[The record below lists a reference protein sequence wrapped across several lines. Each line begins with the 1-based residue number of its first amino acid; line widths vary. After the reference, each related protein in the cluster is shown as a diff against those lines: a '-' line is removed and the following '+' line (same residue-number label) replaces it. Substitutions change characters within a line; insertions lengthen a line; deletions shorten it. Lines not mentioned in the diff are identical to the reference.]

1 MACVYSKELNWYIVP
16 EVLFAPPSFLV
27 TEILAKRAGDPEMKK
42 AAKRFFSLNPVSL
55 TFLVTV
61 LVLALFVVQVDLFE
75 IVELKTYDFRF
86 LSRGTKSPQPDVVMA
101 VLDEKSL
108 KSEGRWPWP
117 RSKMA
122 KLIDGLSQDGAKVI
136 SFDIIFAEP
145 DENSS
150 IRLIRQLQEKMKDSH
165 VENEGLQAF
174 IEESKANADN
184 DAALAQAIKRSK
196 AKVVLGYFFHMSQ
209 EDLAYQL
216 EDKDKED
223 QLQRIAGSRY
233 PIVLVARQDR
243 TADSFVRAYAPQAN
257 LPLLAGT
264 TDAAGYFN
272 MIPDKDG
279 VVRSMPLAIRCG
291 KDIYSPLSIQS
302 VWNYLDRPPLMLQ
315 AASYGI
321 EGIRMGNL
329 FIPTDENGHMLI
341 NYLGPDKTF
350 REYSITDILQGKIPK
365 GTFKNQIV
373 LVGATA
379 IGLYDMRNTPFAAVF
394 PGLEIH
400 ATVIDNILEQAFIH
414 KPKWARIFD
423 AMAIVLFALILGILI
438 PRLSAIKGVVLTSG
452 LFVLYIFLTQW
463 LFTHAL
469 LWVNMVYP
477 LLGLV
482 LTYTSLTL
490 YRYLTEERERKKIRG
505 AFSHYVSSSVV
516 NEVLKNPEK
525 LKLGGDM
532 KELTVLFSD
541 IRGFTTISEGLSP
554 EQVHLL
560 INEYLTAMTDIVFK
574 HGGTLDKYMG
584 DAIMAI
590 YGAPVDQPDHAQKA
604 CDTALEMMQAL
615 KELNAGW
622 AGEGKPVLD
631 IGIGI
636 NTGMMMVGNMGSEQR
651 FEYTV
656 LGDAVNLGS
665 RLEGANK
672 NYLTHILIS
681 EFTYEKVKEQFLCME
696 MDSVRVKGKTKPVRI
711 YQLMG
716 RKDASA
722 SQAETVRYFHQGLG
736 FYKEQKWDKALE
748 AFKTASAM
756 DRGLHAAQLYMERIA
771 ALKSSPPPPNWDGV
785 FTMKEK

>member
-1 MACVYSKELNWYIVP
+1 
-16 EVLFAPPSFLV
+16 
-27 TEILAKRAGDPEMKK
+27 MKK
-42 AAKRFFSLNPVSL
+42 ALKRFLSLNPLSL
-55 TFLVTV
+55 TFLLTLLV
-61 LVLALFVVQVDLFE
+61 LVLFVVQVDLFE
-75 IVELKTYDFRF
+75 LVELKTYDFRF
-86 LSRGTKSPQPDVVMA
+86 LSRGAKSPRPDVVMA

-108 KSEGRWPWP
+108 KAEGRWPWP

-122 KLIDGLSQDGAKVI
+122 KLIEALSLDGAKVI
-136 SFDIIFAEP
+136 GFDIIFAEP

-150 IRLIRQLQEKMKDSH
+150 IHFIRQIEEKMKRYH
-165 VENEGLQAF
+165 VESDGMKAF
-174 IEESKANADN
+174 IEESKAGADN
-184 DAALAQAIKRSK
+184 DLALAEAIRASK

-209 EDLAYQL
+209 QELDFVLD
-216 EDKDKED
+216 DKDKAD
-223 QLQRIAGSRY
+223 QMSRISGSRY
-233 PIVLVARQDR
+233 PVVRLARQEL
-243 TADSFVRAYAPQAN
+243 ADESFVRAYAPQAN
-257 LPLLAGT
+257 LALLAGA

-279 VVRSMPLAIRCG
+279 VVRSMPLAIQCG
-291 KDIYSPLSIQS
+291 KEIYSPLSIQS
-302 VWNYLDRPPLMLQ
+302 IWNYLGRPPLVVQ
-315 AASYGI
+315 VAGYGI

-329 FIPTDENGHMLI
+329 VIPTDENGHMLI

-350 REYSITDILQGKIPK
+350 PDYSITDILRGNVSK
-365 GTFKNQIV
+365 GTFKDKIV

-379 IGLYDMRNTPFAAVF
+379 IGLYDMRNTPFAAVY

-414 KPKWARIFD
+414 KPKWTRIFD

-452 LFVLYIFLTQW
+452 LFVLYIFVTQW
-463 LFTHAL
+463 LFSHKL

-482 LTYTSLTL
+482 LVYTSLTI

-505 AFSHYVSSSVV
+505 AFSHYVSSAVV
-516 NEVLKNPEK
+516 NEVLKNPDK

-532 KELTVLFSD
+532 KEMTVLFSD
-541 IRGFTTISEGLSP
+541 IRGFTTISEGMIP

-560 INEYLTAMTDIVFK
+560 INAYLTAMTNIVFK

-604 CDTALEMMQAL
+604 CDTALEMMQVL

-622 AGEGKPVLD
+622 VREGKPALD

-672 NYLTHILIS
+672 TYLTHILIS
-681 EFTYEKVKEQFLCME
+681 EFTYEKVKDQFLCME
-696 MDSVRVKGKTKPVRI
+696 MDSVRVKGKTRPVSI

-716 RKDASA
+716 RKEASA
-722 SQAETVRYFHQGLG
+722 SHAETIRYFHQGLH
-736 FYKEQKWDKALE
+736 FYKEQKWDKAME
-748 AFKTASAM
+748 AFKTVSAM
-756 DRGLHAAQLYMERIA
+756 DRGLYAAQLYMERIA
-771 ALKSSPPPPNWDGV
+771 GLKSNPPPPDWDGV
-785 FTMKEK
+785 CTMKEK

>member
-1 MACVYSKELNWYIVP
+1 
-16 EVLFAPPSFLV
+16 
-27 TEILAKRAGDPEMKK
+27 MKK
-42 AAKRFFSLNPVSL
+42 ALKRLFSLNPVSL
-55 TFLVTV
+55 TTLLTLLV
-61 LVLALFVVQVDLFE
+61 LVLFVVQVDLFE

-86 LSRGTKSPQPDVVMA
+86 LSRGAKSPRPDVVMA

-122 KLIDGLSQDGAKVI
+122 KLIEALSRDGAEVI
-136 SFDIIFAEP
+136 GFDIIFAEP

-150 IRLIRQLQEKMKDSH
+150 IQFIRRIEQKMKH
-165 VENEGLQAF
+165 YGVENEGVKAF
-174 IEESKANADN
+174 IEESKTGADN
-184 DAALAQAIKRSK
+184 DLALAEAIKASK
-196 AKVVLGYFFHMSQ
+196 SKVVLGYFFHMSQ
-209 EDLAYQL
+209 GELDFELD
-216 EDKDKED
+216 DKDKED
-223 QLQRIAGSRY
+223 QVHRITGSRY
-233 PIVLVARQDR
+233 PIVFLARQDR
-243 TADSFVRAYAPQAN
+243 AADSLVRAYAPQAN
-257 LPLLAGT
+257 LALFAGA

-279 VVRSMPLAIRCG
+279 VVRSMPLAIQCG
-291 KDIYSPLSIQS
+291 KDIYSPLSIQTI
-302 VWNYLDRPPLMLQ
+302 WNYFDRPPLKVQ
-315 AASYGI
+315 VASYGV

-329 FIPTDENGHMLI
+329 VIPTDENGHMLI
-341 NYLGPDKTF
+341 NYLGPEKTF
-350 REYSITDILQGKIPK
+350 PDYPITDILQGKVPK
-365 GTFKNQIV
+365 GTFKGKIV

-379 IGLYDMRNTPFAAVF
+379 IGLYDMRNTPFAAVY

-438 PRLSAIKGVVLTSG
+438 PRLSAIKGITLAAG
-452 LFVLYIFLTQW
+452 LFVLYIFVTQW
-463 LFTHAL
+463 LFTHKL

-482 LTYTSLTL
+482 LVYTSLTI

-505 AFSHYVSSSVV
+505 AFSHYVSSTVV
-516 NEVLKNPEK
+516 NEVLKNPDK

-541 IRGFTTISEGLSP
+541 IRGFTTISESMNP
-554 EQVHLL
+554 EQVHRL
-560 INEYLTAMTDIVFK
+560 INEYLTAMTNIVFK

-590 YGAPVDQPDHAQKA
+590 YGAPVDQPDHAQMA
-604 CDTALEMMQAL
+604 CRTALDMLEIL
-615 KELNAGW
+615 KELNANW
-622 AGEGKPVLD
+622 AREGKPVLD

-681 EFTYEKVKEQFLCME
+681 EFTHEKVQDEFLCME
-696 MDSVRVKGKTKPVRI
+696 MDSVRVKGKTRPVRI
-711 YQLMG
+711 YQLVG
-716 RKDASA
+716 HKEASA
-722 SQAETVRYFHQGLG
+722 SHAEAIRYFHQGLQA
-736 FYKEQKWDKALE
+736 YKDQKWDKALE
-748 AFKTASAM
+748 AFKTVSAI
-756 DRGLHAAQLYMERIA
+756 DRGVYAARLYMERIA
-771 ALKSSPPPPNWDGV
+771 SLKSNPPPPDWDGT

>member
-1 MACVYSKELNWYIVP
+1 
-16 EVLFAPPSFLV
+16 
-27 TEILAKRAGDPEMKK
+27 MKK
-42 AAKRFFSLNPVSL
+42 ALKRFFSLNPVSL
-55 TFLVTV
+55 TILVTLLV
-61 LVLALFVVQVDLFE
+61 LVLFVVQVDLFE

-86 LSRGTKSPQPDVVMA
+86 LSRGAKSPRPDVVMA

-122 KLIDGLSQDGAKVI
+122 KLIEVLSRDGAKVI
-136 SFDIIFAEP
+136 GFDIIFAEP

-150 IRLIRQLQEKMKDSH
+150 IQFIRQIEQKMKH
-165 VENEGLQAF
+165 YRVENEGVKAF
-174 IEESKANADN
+174 IEESKVGADN
-184 DAALAQAIKRSK
+184 DLALSEAIKASK

-209 EDLAYQL
+209 GELDFELD
-216 EDKDKED
+216 DKDKED
-223 QLQRIAGSRY
+223 QMRRITGSRY
-233 PIVLVARQDR
+233 PIVFLARQDR
-243 TADSFVRAYAPQAN
+243 AADSFVQAYAPQAN
-257 LPLLAGT
+257 LPLLAGA

-279 VVRSMPLAIRCG
+279 VVRSMPLAIQCG
-291 KDIYSPLSIQS
+291 KDIYSPLSIQCI
-302 VWNYLDRPPLMLQ
+302 WNYLGRPPLVVQ
-315 AASYGI
+315 VASYGV

-329 FIPTDENGHMLI
+329 VIPTDENGHMLI
-341 NYLGPDKTF
+341 NYLGPEKMFPD
-350 REYSITDILQGKIPK
+350 YSITDILQGKVPK
-365 GTFKNQIV
+365 GAFKDKIV

-379 IGLYDMRNTPFAAVF
+379 IGLYDMRNTPFAAVY

-400 ATVIDNILEQAFIH
+400 ATVIDNILEKAFIH
-414 KPKWARIFD
+414 KPKWTRIFD
-423 AMAIVLFALILGILI
+423 AMAIVLFALILGLLI
-438 PRLSAIKGVVLTSG
+438 PRLSAIKGVVLTTG
-452 LFVLYIFLTQW
+452 VFVLYIFVTQW
-463 LFTHAL
+463 LFSHAL

-482 LTYTSLTL
+482 LIYTSLTI

-505 AFSHYVSSSVV
+505 AFSHYVSSAVV

-541 IRGFTTISEGLSP
+541 IRGFTTISEGLGP
-554 EQVHLL
+554 EQVHHL
-560 INEYLTAMTDIVFK
+560 INDYLTAMTDIVFK

-584 DAIMAI
+584 DAVMAI
-590 YGAPVDQPDHAQKA
+590 YGAPVDLPDHAQKA
-604 CDTALEMMQAL
+604 CDTALEMMQVL
-615 KELNAGW
+615 NELNAGW
-622 AGEGKPVLD
+622 AREGKPVLD

-672 NYLTHILIS
+672 SYLTHILVS
-681 EFTYEKVKEQFLCME
+681 EFTYDRVKGEFLCME
-696 MDSVRVKGKTKPVRI
+696 IDSVRVKGKTRPVRI

-716 RKDASA
+716 RKDASL
-722 SQAETVRYFHQGLG
+722 SQAETIRFFHQGLQ

-748 AFKTASAM
+748 AFKTVSAM
-756 DRGLHAAQLYMERIA
+756 DKGVYAAQIYMERIA
-771 ALKSSPPPPNWDGV
+771 GLKSSPPPPDWDGV
-785 FTMKEK
+785 CIMKEK

>member
-1 MACVYSKELNWYIVP
+1 
-16 EVLFAPPSFLV
+16 
-27 TEILAKRAGDPEMKK
+27 MKK
-42 AAKRFFSLNPVSL
+42 AFKSFFSLNPAPL
-55 TFLVTV
+55 TILLTL
-61 LVLALFVVQVDLFE
+61 LVLALFVVEVDLFE

-86 LSRGTKSPQPDVVMA
+86 LSRGTKAPRPDVVMA

-122 KLIDGLSQDGAKVI
+122 KLIEALSRDGAKVI
-136 SFDIIFAEP
+136 GFDIIFAEP

-150 IRLIRQLQEKMKDSH
+150 IQFIRRIEQKMKH
-165 VENEGLQAF
+165 YRVENEGVKAF

-184 DAALAQAIKRSK
+184 DLTLAEAIKQST

-209 EDLAYQL
+209 GELDYELD
-216 EDKDKED
+216 DKDRD
-223 QLQRIAGSRY
+223 DHLRRISGSRY
-233 PIVLVARQDR
+233 PIVFLARQDV
-243 TADSFVRAYAPQAN
+243 AIDSFIQAYAPQAN
-257 LPLLAGT
+257 LSMLAGA
-264 TDAAGYFN
+264 TDASGYFN

-279 VVRSMPLAIRCG
+279 VIRSMPLAIQCG

-302 VWNYLDRPPLMLQ
+302 VWNYLGKPPLVVQ
-315 AASYGI
+315 VASYGI

-329 FIPTDENGHMLI
+329 VIPTDEKGHMLI
-341 NYLGPDKTF
+341 NYLGPEKTF
-350 REYSITDILQGKIPK
+350 PEYSMTDILQGKVPK
-365 GTFKNQIV
+365 GTFRDKIV

-379 IGLYDMRNTPFAAVF
+379 VGLYDMRNTPFAAVY
-394 PGLEIH
+394 PGLEVH
-400 ATVIDNILEQAFIH
+400 ATVIDNILEKAFIH
-414 KPKWARIFD
+414 KPKWTRIFD
-423 AMAIVLFALILGILI
+423 ALAIVLFALIMGILI
-438 PRLSAIKGVVLTSG
+438 PRLSAIKGVVLMSG
-452 LFVLYIFLTQW
+452 LFVLYIFVTQW

-482 LTYTSLTL
+482 LLYTSLTI

-516 NEVLKNPEK
+516 NEVLKNPDK

-554 EQVHLL
+554 EEVHRL
-560 INEYLTAMTDIVFK
+560 INEYLTAMTNIVFK
-574 HGGTLDKYMG
+574 NVGTLDKYMG
-584 DAIMAI
+584 DAVMAI

-604 CDTALEMMQAL
+604 CDTALEMMQEL
-615 KELNAGW
+615 KVLNAKW
-622 AGEGKPVLD
+622 VQEGKPLLD
-631 IGIGI
+631 IRIGI

-672 NYLTHILIS
+672 SYLTHILIS
-681 EFTYEKVKEQFLCME
+681 EFTYDKVKDEFLCME
-696 MDSVRVKGKTKPVRI
+696 IDRVRVKGKTRPVKI
-711 YQLMG
+711 YQLLG

-722 SQAETVRYFHQGLG
+722 SQVETIRYFHQGLQ
-736 FYKEQKWDKALE
+736 FYREQKWDRAME
-748 AFKTASAM
+748 AFKTVRSM
-756 DRGLHAAQLYMERIA
+756 DKGLYAARLYMERITG
-771 ALKSSPPPPNWDGV
+771 LKSNPPPPDWDGS

>member
-1 MACVYSKELNWYIVP
+1 
-16 EVLFAPPSFLV
+16 
-27 TEILAKRAGDPEMKK
+27 MKK
-42 AAKRFFSLNPVSL
+42 AFKSFFSLNPAPL
-55 TFLVTV
+55 TILLTL
-61 LVLALFVVQVDLFE
+61 LVLALFVVEVDLFE

-86 LSRGTKSPQPDVVMA
+86 LSRGTKAPRPDVVMA

-122 KLIDGLSQDGAKVI
+122 KLIEALSRDGAKVI
-136 SFDIIFAEP
+136 GFDIIFAEP

-150 IRLIRQLQEKMKDSH
+150 IQFIRRIEQKMKQYR
-165 VENEGLQAF
+165 VENEGVKAF

-184 DAALAQAIKRSK
+184 DLTLAEAIKQST

-209 EDLAYQL
+209 EELDYELD
-216 EDKDKED
+216 DKDRD
-223 QLQRIAGSRY
+223 DHLRRISGSRY
-233 PIVLVARQDR
+233 PIVFLARQDM
-243 TADSFVRAYAPQAN
+243 AIDSFIQAYAPQAN
-257 LPLLAGT
+257 LSMLTGA
-264 TDAAGYFN
+264 TDASGYFN

-279 VVRSMPLAIRCG
+279 VIRSMPLAIQCG

-302 VWNYLDRPPLMLQ
+302 VWNYLGKPPLVVQ
-315 AASYGI
+315 VSSYGI

-329 FIPTDENGHMLI
+329 VIPTDEKGHMLI
-341 NYLGPDKTF
+341 NYLGPEKTF
-350 REYSITDILQGKIPK
+350 PEYSITDILQGKVPK
-365 GTFKNQIV
+365 GTFRDKIV
-373 LVGATA
+373 LVGTTA
-379 IGLYDMRNTPFAAVF
+379 VGLYDMRNTPFAAVY
-394 PGLEIH
+394 PGLEVH
-400 ATVIDNILEQAFIH
+400 ATVIDNILEKAFIH
-414 KPKWARIFD
+414 KPKWTRIFD
-423 AMAIVLFALILGILI
+423 ALAIVLFALIMGILI
-438 PRLSAIKGVVLTSG
+438 PRLSAIKGVVLMSG
-452 LFVLYIFLTQW
+452 LFVLYIFVTQW

-482 LTYTSLTL
+482 LLYTSLTI

-516 NEVLKNPEK
+516 NEVLKNPDK

-554 EQVHLL
+554 EEVHRL
-560 INEYLTAMTDIVFK
+560 INEYLTAMTNIVFK
-574 HGGTLDKYMG
+574 NVGTLDKYMG
-584 DAIMAI
+584 DAVMAI

-604 CDTALEMMQAL
+604 CDTALEMMQEL
-615 KELNAGW
+615 KVLNAKW
-622 AGEGKPVLD
+622 VQEGKPLLD
-631 IGIGI
+631 IRIGI

-672 NYLTHILIS
+672 SYLTHILIS
-681 EFTYEKVKEQFLCME
+681 EFTYDKVKDEFLCME
-696 MDSVRVKGKTKPVRI
+696 IDRVRVKGKTRPVKI
-711 YQLMG
+711 YQLLG

-722 SQAETVRYFHQGLG
+722 SQVETIRYFHQGLQ
-736 FYKEQKWDKALE
+736 FYREQKWDRAME
-748 AFKTASAM
+748 AFKTVRSM
-756 DRGLHAAQLYMERIA
+756 DKGLYAARLYMERITG
-771 ALKSSPPPPNWDGV
+771 LKSNPPPPDWDGS

>member
-1 MACVYSKELNWYIVP
+1 
-16 EVLFAPPSFLV
+16 
-27 TEILAKRAGDPEMKK
+27 MKK
-42 AAKRFFSLNPVSL
+42 ALKRFFSLNPVSL
-55 TFLVTV
+55 TILVTLLV
-61 LVLALFVVQVDLFE
+61 LVLFVVQVDLFE

-86 LSRGTKSPQPDVVMA
+86 LSRGAKSPRPDVVMA

-122 KLIDGLSQDGAKVI
+122 KLIEVLSRDGAKVI
-136 SFDIIFAEP
+136 GFDIIFAEP

-150 IRLIRQLQEKMKDSH
+150 IQFIRQIEQKMKH
-165 VENEGLQAF
+165 YRVENEGVKAF
-174 IEESKANADN
+174 IEESKVGADN
-184 DAALAQAIKRSK
+184 DLALSEAIKASK

-209 EDLAYQL
+209 GELDFELD
-216 EDKDKED
+216 DKDKED
-223 QLQRIAGSRY
+223 QMRRITGSRY
-233 PIVLVARQDR
+233 PSVFLARPDR
-243 TADSFVRAYAPQAN
+243 AADSFVRAYAPQAN
-257 LPLLAGT
+257 LALLAGA

-279 VVRSMPLAIRCG
+279 VVRSMPLAIQCG
-291 KDIYSPLSIQS
+291 KDIYSPLSIQCI
-302 VWNYLDRPPLMLQ
+302 WNYLGRPPLVVQ
-315 AASYGI
+315 VARYGV

-329 FIPTDENGHMLI
+329 VIPTDENGHMLI
-341 NYLGPDKTF
+341 NYLGPEKMFPD
-350 REYSITDILQGKIPK
+350 YSLTDILQGKVPK
-365 GTFKNQIV
+365 GAFKDKIV

-379 IGLYDMRNTPFAAVF
+379 IGLYDMRNTPFAAVY

-400 ATVIDNILEQAFIH
+400 ATVIDNILEKAFIH
-414 KPKWARIFD
+414 KPKWTRIFD
-423 AMAIVLFALILGILI
+423 AMAIVLFALILGLLI
-438 PRLSAIKGVVLTSG
+438 PRLSAIKGVVLTTG
-452 LFVLYIFLTQW
+452 VFVLYIFVTQW
-463 LFTHAL
+463 LFSHAL

-482 LTYTSLTL
+482 LIYTSLTI

-505 AFSHYVSSSVV
+505 AFSHYVSSAVV

-541 IRGFTTISEGLSP
+541 IRGFTTISEGLGP
-554 EQVHLL
+554 EQVHRL
-560 INEYLTAMTDIVFK
+560 INEYLTAMTNIVFK

-584 DAIMAI
+584 DAVMAI
-590 YGAPVDQPDHAQKA
+590 YGAPVDLPDHAQKA
-604 CDTALEMMQAL
+604 CDTALEMMQVL
-615 KELNAGW
+615 NELNAGW
-622 AGEGKPVLD
+622 AREGKPVLD

-672 NYLTHILIS
+672 SYLTHILVS
-681 EFTYEKVKEQFLCME
+681 EFTYDRVKGEFLCME
-696 MDSVRVKGKTKPVRI
+696 IDSVRVKGKTRPVRI

-716 RKDASA
+716 RKDASL
-722 SQAETVRYFHQGLG
+722 SQAETIRYFHQGLQ

-748 AFKTASAM
+748 AFKTVSAM
-756 DRGLHAAQLYMERIA
+756 DKGVYAAQIYMERIA
-771 ALKSSPPPPNWDGV
+771 GLKSSPPPPDWDGV
-785 FTMKEK
+785 CIMKEK

>member
-1 MACVYSKELNWYIVP
+1 
-16 EVLFAPPSFLV
+16 
-27 TEILAKRAGDPEMKK
+27 MKK
-42 AAKRFFSLNPVSL
+42 ALKRFFSLNPVSL
-55 TFLVTV
+55 TILATLLV
-61 LVLALFVVQVDLFE
+61 LVLFVVQVDLFE

-86 LSRGTKSPQPDVVMA
+86 LSRGAKSPRPDVVMA

-108 KSEGRWPWP
+108 KAEGRWPWP

-122 KLIDGLSQDGAKVI
+122 KLIEVLSRDGAKVI
-136 SFDIIFAEP
+136 GFDIIFAEP

-150 IRLIRQLQEKMKDSH
+150 IQFIRQIEQKMKH
-165 VENEGLQAF
+165 YRVENEGVKAF
-174 IEESKANADN
+174 IEESKVGADN
-184 DAALAQAIKRSK
+184 DLALSEAIKASK

-209 EDLAYQL
+209 GELDFELD
-216 EDKDKED
+216 DKDKED
-223 QLQRIAGSRY
+223 QMRRITGSRY
-233 PIVLVARQDR
+233 PIVFLARQDR
-243 TADSFVRAYAPQAN
+243 AADSFVQAYAPQAN
-257 LPLLAGT
+257 LPLLAGA

-279 VVRSMPLAIRCG
+279 VVRSMPLAIQCG
-291 KDIYSPLSIQS
+291 KDIYSPLSIQCI
-302 VWNYLDRPPLMLQ
+302 WNYLGRPPLVVQ
-315 AASYGI
+315 VASYGV

-329 FIPTDENGHMLI
+329 VIPTDENGHMLI
-341 NYLGPDKTF
+341 NYLGPEKMFPD
-350 REYSITDILQGKIPK
+350 YSLTDILQGKVPK
-365 GTFKNQIV
+365 GAFKDKIV

-379 IGLYDMRNTPFAAVF
+379 IGLYDMRNTPFAAVY

-400 ATVIDNILEQAFIH
+400 ATVIDNILEKAFIH
-414 KPKWARIFD
+414 KPKWTRIFD
-423 AMAIVLFALILGILI
+423 AMAIVLFALILGLLI

-452 LFVLYIFLTQW
+452 VFVLYIFVTQW
-463 LFTHAL
+463 LFSHAL

-482 LTYTSLTL
+482 LIYTSLTI

-505 AFSHYVSSSVV
+505 AFSHYVSSAVV

-541 IRGFTTISEGLSP
+541 IRGFTTISEGLGP
-554 EQVHLL
+554 EQVHRL
-560 INEYLTAMTDIVFK
+560 INEYLTAMTNIVFK

-584 DAIMAI
+584 DAVMAI
-590 YGAPVDQPDHAQKA
+590 YGAPVDLPDHAQKA
-604 CDTALEMMQAL
+604 CDTALEMMQVL
-615 KELNAGW
+615 NELNAGW
-622 AGEGKPVLD
+622 AREGKPVLD

-672 NYLTHILIS
+672 SYLTHILVS
-681 EFTYEKVKEQFLCME
+681 EFTYDRVKGEFLCME
-696 MDSVRVKGKTKPVRI
+696 MDSVRVKGKTRPVRI

-716 RKDASA
+716 RKDASL
-722 SQAETVRYFHQGLG
+722 SQAETIRFFHQGLQ

-748 AFKTASAM
+748 AFKTVSAM
-756 DRGLHAAQLYMERIA
+756 DKGVYAAQIYMERIA
-771 ALKSSPPPPNWDGV
+771 GLKSSPPPPDWDGV
-785 FTMKEK
+785 CIMKEK

>member
-1 MACVYSKELNWYIVP
+1 MIF
-16 EVLFAPPSFLV
+16 VLEAPLSPPLFSM
-27 TEILAKRAGDPEMKK
+27 TEIPAKRDGDLDMKK
-42 AAKRFFSLNPVSL
+42 AFKRFFSLNPVSL
-55 TFLVTV
+55 TILLTLLV
-61 LVLALFVVQVDLFE
+61 LVLFVVQVDLFE

-86 LSRGTKSPQPDVVMA
+86 LSRGTKSPRPDVVMA

-122 KLIDGLSQDGAKVI
+122 KLIEALSRDGAKVI
-136 SFDIIFAEP
+136 GFDIIFAEP
-145 DENSS
+145 DQNSS
-150 IRLIRQLQEKMKDSH
+150 IQFIRQIEQKMEH
-165 VENEGLQAF
+165 YRVENEGVKAF

-184 DAALAQAIKRSK
+184 DRILAQAIKESR

-209 EDLAYQL
+209 GDLDFEL
-216 EDKDKED
+216 EDKDRED
-223 QLQRIAGSRY
+223 QLHRIAGSRY
-233 PIVLVARQDR
+233 PIVFFARQVKA
-243 TADSFVRAYAPQAN
+243 TDSFVQAYAPQAN
-257 LPLLAGT
+257 LALLAGA

-279 VVRSMPLAIRCG
+279 VIRSMPLAIQCG
-291 KDIYSPLSIQS
+291 TDIYSPLSVQS
-302 VWNYLDRPPLMLQ
+302 VWNYVGRPPLVVQ
-315 AASYGI
+315 VAGYGI

-329 FIPTDENGHMLI
+329 VIPTDENGHMLI
-341 NYLGPDKTF
+341 NYLGPEKTF
-350 REYSITDILQGKIPK
+350 PDYSITDILQGKVPK
-365 GTFKNQIV
+365 GTFKDKIV

-379 IGLYDMRNTPFAAVF
+379 IGLYDMRNTPFATVY
-394 PGLEIH
+394 PGLEVH
-400 ATVIDNILEQAFIH
+400 ATVIDNILEKAFIH
-414 KPKWARIFD
+414 KPKWTRIFD
-423 AMAIVLFALILGILI
+423 AMAIVLFALIMGILI
-438 PRLSAIKGVVLTSG
+438 PRLSALKGVVLTSG
-452 LFVLYIFLTQW
+452 LFVLYIFVTQW

-482 LTYTSLTL
+482 LLYTLLTI

-505 AFSHYVSSSVV
+505 AFSHYVSASVV
-516 NEVLKNPEK
+516 NEVLKNPDK

-554 EQVHLL
+554 EQVHGL
-560 INEYLTAMTDIVFK
+560 INEYLTAMTNIVFK
-574 HGGTLDKYMG
+574 NGGTLDKYMG
-584 DAIMAI
+584 DAVMAI
-590 YGAPVDQPDHAQKA
+590 YGAPVDQPDHPQKA
-604 CDTALEMMQAL
+604 CDSALQMMQVL
-615 KELNAGW
+615 KELNAQW
-622 AGEGKPVLD
+622 TREGKPVLD

-681 EFTYEKVKEQFLCME
+681 EFTYDKVKDEFLCME
-696 MDSVRVKGKTKPVRI
+696 IDSVRVKGKTRPVRI

-716 RKDASA
+716 RKEASA
-722 SQAETVRYFHQGLG
+722 SQAETVHYFHQGLQ
-736 FYKEQKWDKALE
+736 FYKEQKWDKAQE
-748 AFKTASAM
+748 AFETVSAM
-756 DRGLHAAQLYMERIA
+756 DKGIYAAQVYLERIA
-771 ALKSSPPPPNWDGV
+771 LLKSNPPPPDWDCA

>member
-1 MACVYSKELNWYIVP
+1 
-16 EVLFAPPSFLV
+16 
-27 TEILAKRAGDPEMKK
+27 MKK
-42 AAKRFFSLNPVSL
+42 AFKSFFSLNPAPL
-55 TFLVTV
+55 TILLTL
-61 LVLALFVVQVDLFE
+61 LVLALFVVEVDLFE

-86 LSRGTKSPQPDVVMA
+86 LSRGTKAPRPDVVMA

-122 KLIDGLSQDGAKVI
+122 KLIEALSRDGAKVI
-136 SFDIIFAEP
+136 GFDIIFAEP

-150 IRLIRQLQEKMKDSH
+150 IQFIRRIEQKMKQYR
-165 VENEGLQAF
+165 VENEGVKAF

-184 DAALAQAIKRSK
+184 DLTLAEAIKQST

-209 EDLAYQL
+209 EELDYELD
-216 EDKDKED
+216 DKDRD
-223 QLQRIAGSRY
+223 DHLRRISGSRY
-233 PIVLVARQDR
+233 PIVFLARQDM
-243 TADSFVRAYAPQAN
+243 AIDSFIQAYAPQAN
-257 LPLLAGT
+257 LSMLTGA
-264 TDAAGYFN
+264 TDASGYFN

-279 VVRSMPLAIRCG
+279 VIRSMPLAIQCG

-302 VWNYLDRPPLMLQ
+302 VWNYLGKPPLVVQ
-315 AASYGI
+315 VSSYGI

-329 FIPTDENGHMLI
+329 VIPTDEKGHMLI
-341 NYLGPDKTF
+341 NYLGPEKTF
-350 REYSITDILQGKIPK
+350 PEYSITDILQGKVPK
-365 GTFKNQIV
+365 GTFRDKIV
-373 LVGATA
+373 LVGTTA
-379 IGLYDMRNTPFAAVF
+379 VGLYDMRNTPFAAVY
-394 PGLEIH
+394 PGLEVH
-400 ATVIDNILEQAFIH
+400 ATVIDNILEKAFIH
-414 KPKWARIFD
+414 KPKWTRIFD
-423 AMAIVLFALILGILI
+423 ALAIVLFALIMGILI
-438 PRLSAIKGVVLTSG
+438 PRLSAIKGVVLMSG
-452 LFVLYIFLTQW
+452 LFVLYIFVTQW

-482 LTYTSLTL
+482 LLYTSLTI

-516 NEVLKNPEK
+516 NEVLKNPDK

-554 EQVHLL
+554 EEVHRL
-560 INEYLTAMTDIVFK
+560 INEYLTAMTNIVFK
-574 HGGTLDKYMG
+574 NVGTLDKYMG
-584 DAIMAI
+584 DAVMAI

-604 CDTALEMMQAL
+604 CDTALEMMQEL
-615 KELNAGW
+615 KVLNAKW
-622 AGEGKPVLD
+622 VQEGKPLLD
-631 IGIGI
+631 IRIGI

-672 NYLTHILIS
+672 SYLTHILIS
-681 EFTYEKVKEQFLCME
+681 EFTYDKVKDEFLCME
-696 MDSVRVKGKTKPVRI
+696 IDRVRVKGKTRPVKI
-711 YQLMG
+711 YQLLG

-722 SQAETVRYFHQGLG
+722 SEVETVRSFHQGLQ
-736 FYKEQKWDKALE
+736 FYREQKWDRAME
-748 AFKTASAM
+748 AFKTVRSM
-756 DRGLHAAQLYMERIA
+756 DKGLYAARLYMERIA
-771 ALKSSPPPPNWDGV
+771 VLKSDPPPPDWDGS

>member
-1 MACVYSKELNWYIVP
+1 M
-16 EVLFAPPSFLV
+16 
-27 TEILAKRAGDPEMKK
+27 KRAL
-42 AAKRFFSLNPVSL
+42 KRFLSLNPFFL
-55 TFLVTV
+55 TFLLTL
-61 LVLALFVVQVDLFE
+61 LVLALFVVQVDLLE
-75 IVELKTYDFRF
+75 IVELKTYDLRF
-86 LSRGTKSPQPDVVMA
+86 LSRGAKSPRPDVVMA

-117 RSKMA
+117 RAKMA
-122 KLIDGLSQDGAKVI
+122 KLIDALSSDGAKVI
-136 SFDIIFAEP
+136 GFDIIFAEP

-150 IRLIRQLQEKMKDSH
+150 IQFIRQIEQKMKHYH
-165 VENEGLQAF
+165 VENEGVKAF
-174 IEESKANADN
+174 IEESKAGADN
-184 DAALAQAIKRSK
+184 DLALAEAIKASK

-209 EDLAYQL
+209 GELAFEL
-216 EDKDKED
+216 DDKDKDD
-223 QLQRIAGSRY
+223 QMSRITGSRY
-233 PIVLVARQDR
+233 PIVLLARQDR
-243 TADSFVRAYAPQAN
+243 SADSFVRAYAPQAN
-257 LPLLAGT
+257 LTLLAGA

-279 VVRSMPLAIRCG
+279 AVRSMPLAIQCG

-302 VWNYLDRPPLMLQ
+302 IWNYLGRPPLVVEV
-315 AASYGI
+315 ASYGI

-329 FIPTDENGHMLI
+329 VIPTDENGHMLI
-341 NYLGPDKTF
+341 NYLGPEKTF
-350 REYSITDILQGKIPK
+350 PDYSITDILHGKVPK
-365 GTFKNQIV
+365 GTFKDKIV

-379 IGLYDMRNTPFAAVF
+379 IGLYDMRNTPFAAVY

-400 ATVIDNILEQAFIH
+400 ATVIDNILEKAFIH
-414 KPKWARIFD
+414 KPKWTRIFD

-452 LFVLYIFLTQW
+452 LFVLYIIVTQW
-463 LFTHAL
+463 LFSHKL

-477 LLGLV
+477 LFGLV
-482 LTYTSLTL
+482 LVYTSLTI

-505 AFSHYVSSSVV
+505 AFSHYVSSTVV
-516 NEVLKNPEK
+516 NEVLKNPDK

-541 IRGFTTISEGLSP
+541 IRGFTTISESMNP
-554 EQVHLL
+554 EQVHRL
-560 INEYLTAMTDIVFK
+560 INEYLTAMTNIVFK

-590 YGAPVDQPDHAQKA
+590 YGAPVEQPDHAQKA
-604 CDTALEMMQAL
+604 CDTALEMLEGL

-622 AGEGKPVLD
+622 SREGKPVLD

-681 EFTYEKVKEQFLCME
+681 EFTYEKVKDEFLSME
-696 MDSVRVKGKTKPVRI
+696 MDSVRLKGKTRPVRI
-711 YQLMG
+711 YQLVA
-716 RKDASA
+716 RKEASA
-722 SQAETVRYFHQGLG
+722 SQAETIRYFHQGLQ

-748 AFKTASAM
+748 AFKTVSAI
-756 DRGLHAAQLYMERIA
+756 DRGVYAAQLYMERIA
-771 ALKSSPPPPNWDGV
+771 SLKSNPPPPDWDGS

>member
-1 MACVYSKELNWYIVP
+1 
-16 EVLFAPPSFLV
+16 
-27 TEILAKRAGDPEMKK
+27 MKK
-42 AAKRFFSLNPVSL
+42 AFERFLSLNPVSL
-55 TFLVTV
+55 TFLLTLLV
-61 LVLALFVVQVDLFE
+61 LVLFVVQVDLFE

-86 LSRGTKSPQPDVVMA
+86 LSRGAKSPRPDVVMA

-108 KSEGRWPWP
+108 KTEGRWPWP

-122 KLIDGLSQDGAKVI
+122 KLIEVLSFDGAKVI
-136 SFDIIFAEP
+136 GFDIVFAEP

-150 IRLIRQLQEKMKDSH
+150 IQFIRQIEEKMKRYR
-165 VENEGLQAF
+165 VESDGMKAF
-174 IEESKANADN
+174 IEESKAGADN
-184 DAALAQAIKRSK
+184 DLALAEAIKASK

-209 EDLAYQL
+209 GELDFVLD
-216 EDKDKED
+216 EKDKAD
-223 QLQRIAGSRY
+223 QMSRITGSRY
-233 PIVLVARQDR
+233 PIVRLARKEL
-243 TADSFVRAYAPQAN
+243 ADESFVRAYAPQAN
-257 LPLLAGT
+257 LALLAEA
-264 TDAAGYFN
+264 TDGAGYFN

-279 VVRSMPLAIRCG
+279 VVRSMPLAIQCG
-291 KDIYSPLSIQS
+291 KEIYSPLSIQS
-302 VWNYLDRPPLMLQ
+302 VWNFFDRPPLVVQ
-315 AASYGI
+315 VAGYGI

-329 FIPTDENGHMLI
+329 VIPTDENGHMLI
-341 NYLGPDKTF
+341 NYLGPEKTF
-350 REYSITDILQGKIPK
+350 PDYSITDILRGNTPK
-365 GTFKNQIV
+365 GTFKDKIV

-379 IGLYDMRNTPFAAVF
+379 IGLYDMRNTPFAAVY

-400 ATVIDNILEQAFIH
+400 ATVIDNILERAFIH
-414 KPKWARIFD
+414 KPKWTRIFD
-423 AMAIVLFALILGILI
+423 AMAIVLFAIILGILI

-452 LFVLYIFLTQW
+452 LFVLYIFVTQW
-463 LFTHAL
+463 LFSHKL

-482 LTYTSLTL
+482 LVYTSLTI

-505 AFSHYVSSSVV
+505 AFSHYVSSAVV
-516 NEVLKNPEK
+516 NEVLKNPDK
-525 LKLGGDM
+525 LKLGGDI

-541 IRGFTTISEGLSP
+541 IRGFTTISEGMIP
-554 EQVHLL
+554 EQVHRL
-560 INEYLTAMTDIVFK
+560 INGYLTAMTDIVFK

-604 CDTALEMMQAL
+604 CETALEMMQVL

-622 AGEGKPVLD
+622 VREGKPALD

-672 NYLTHILIS
+672 TYLTHILIS
-681 EFTYEKVKEQFLCME
+681 EFTYQKVKDEFLCME
-696 MDSVRVKGKTKPVRI
+696 MDSVRVKGKTRPVSI

-716 RKDASA
+716 RRETSA
-722 SQAETVRYFHQGLG
+722 AHVETIRYFHQGLQ

-748 AFKTASAM
+748 AFKTVSAM
-756 DRGLHAAQLYMERIA
+756 DKEVYAAQFYMERIA
-771 ALKSSPPPPNWDGV
+771 DLKSNPPPCDWDGV
-785 FTMKEK
+785 WIMKEK

>member
-1 MACVYSKELNWYIVP
+1 M
-16 EVLFAPPSFLV
+16 
-27 TEILAKRAGDPEMKK
+27 
-42 AAKRFFSLNPVSL
+42 
-55 TFLVTV
+55 
-61 LVLALFVVQVDLFE
+61 
-75 IVELKTYDFRF
+75 ELKTYDFRF
-86 LSRGTKSPQPDVVMA
+86 LSRGAKSPHPDVVMA

-122 KLIDGLSQDGAKVI
+122 KLIEVLSRDGAKVI
-136 SFDIIFAEP
+136 GFDIIFAEP

-150 IRLIRQLQEKMKDSH
+150 IQFIRQIEQKMKH
-165 VENEGLQAF
+165 YRVENEGVKAF
-174 IEESKANADN
+174 IEESKASADN
-184 DAALAQAIKRSK
+184 DLALAEAVKASK

-209 EDLAYQL
+209 GELDFELD
-216 EDKDKED
+216 DKDKED
-223 QLQRIAGSRY
+223 QMRRITGSRY
-233 PIVLVARQDR
+233 PIVFLARQDR
-243 TADSFVRAYAPQAN
+243 AADSFVRAYAPQAN
-257 LPLLAGT
+257 LALLAGA

-279 VVRSMPLAIRCG
+279 VVRSMPLAIQCG
-291 KDIYSPLSIQS
+291 KDIYSPLSIQCI
-302 VWNYLDRPPLMLQ
+302 WNYLGRPPLVVQ
-315 AASYGI
+315 VASYGV

-329 FIPTDENGHMLI
+329 VIPTDENGHMLI
-341 NYLGPDKTF
+341 NYLGPEKMFPD
-350 REYSITDILQGKIPK
+350 YSITDILQGKVPK
-365 GTFKNQIV
+365 GAFKDKIV

-379 IGLYDMRNTPFAAVF
+379 IGLYDMRNTPFAAVY

-400 ATVIDNILEQAFIH
+400 ATVIDNILEKAFIH
-414 KPKWARIFD
+414 KPKWTRIFD
-423 AMAIVLFALILGILI
+423 AMAIVLFALILGLLI

-452 LFVLYIFLTQW
+452 VFVLYIFVAQW
-463 LFTHAL
+463 LFSHAL

-482 LTYTSLTL
+482 LIYTSLTI

-505 AFSHYVSSSVV
+505 AFSYYVSSAVV

-541 IRGFTTISEGLSP
+541 IRGFTTISEGLGP
-554 EQVHLL
+554 EQVHRL
-560 INEYLTAMTDIVFK
+560 INEYLTAMTNIVFK
-574 HGGTLDKYMG
+574 HCGTLDKYMG

-590 YGAPVDQPDHAQKA
+590 YGAPVDQPDHAQQA
-604 CDTALEMMQAL
+604 CDTALEMMQVL
-615 KELNAGW
+615 NELNAGW
-622 AGEGKPVLD
+622 AREGKPVLD

-672 NYLTHILIS
+672 SYLTHILIS
-681 EFTYEKVKEQFLCME
+681 EFTYDKVKGEFLCME
-696 MDSVRVKGKTKPVRI
+696 MDSVRVKGKTRSVKI

-716 RKDASA
+716 RKDASL
-722 SQAETVRYFHQGLG
+722 SQAETIRYFHQGLQ

-748 AFKTASAM
+748 AFKTVSAM
-756 DRGLHAAQLYMERIA
+756 DKGVYAAQIYMERIA
-771 ALKSSPPPPNWDGV
+771 SLKSNPPSPDWDGA

>member
-1 MACVYSKELNWYIVP
+1 
-16 EVLFAPPSFLV
+16 
-27 TEILAKRAGDPEMKK
+27 MKK
-42 AAKRFFSLNPVSL
+42 ALKRFFSLNPVSL
-55 TFLVTV
+55 TILVTLLV
-61 LVLALFVVQVDLFE
+61 LVLFVVQVDLFE

-86 LSRGTKSPQPDVVMA
+86 LSRGAKSPRPDVVMA

-122 KLIDGLSQDGAKVI
+122 KLIEVLSRDGAKVI
-136 SFDIIFAEP
+136 GFDIIFAEP

-150 IRLIRQLQEKMKDSH
+150 IQFIRQIEQKMKH
-165 VENEGLQAF
+165 YRVENEGVKAF
-174 IEESKANADN
+174 IEESKVGADN
-184 DAALAQAIKRSK
+184 DLALSEAIKASK

-209 EDLAYQL
+209 GELDFELD
-216 EDKDKED
+216 DKDKED
-223 QLQRIAGSRY
+223 QMRRITGSRY
-233 PIVLVARQDR
+233 PIVFLARQDR
-243 TADSFVRAYAPQAN
+243 AADSFVRAYAPQAN
-257 LPLLAGT
+257 LALLAGA

-279 VVRSMPLAIRCG
+279 VVRSMPLAIQCG
-291 KDIYSPLSIQS
+291 KDIYSPLSIQCI
-302 VWNYLDRPPLMLQ
+302 WNYLGRPPLVVQ
-315 AASYGI
+315 VASYGV

-329 FIPTDENGHMLI
+329 VIPTDENGHMLI
-341 NYLGPDKTF
+341 NYLGPEKMFPD
-350 REYSITDILQGKIPK
+350 YSITDILQGKVPR
-365 GTFKNQIV
+365 GAFKDKIV

-379 IGLYDMRNTPFAAVF
+379 IGLYDMRNTPFAAVY

-400 ATVIDNILEQAFIH
+400 ATVIDNILEKAFIH
-414 KPKWARIFD
+414 KPKWTRIFD
-423 AMAIVLFALILGILI
+423 AMTIVLFALILGLLI
-438 PRLSAIKGVVLTSG
+438 PRLSAIKGVVLTTG
-452 LFVLYIFLTQW
+452 VFVLYIFVTQW
-463 LFTHAL
+463 LFSHAL

-482 LTYTSLTL
+482 LIYTSLTI

-505 AFSHYVSSSVV
+505 AFSHYVSSAVV

-541 IRGFTTISEGLSP
+541 IRGFTTISEGLGP
-554 EQVHLL
+554 EQVHHL

-584 DAIMAI
+584 DAVMAI
-590 YGAPVDQPDHAQKA
+590 YGAPVDLPDHAQKA
-604 CDTALEMMQAL
+604 CDTALEMMQVL
-615 KELNAGW
+615 NELNAGW
-622 AGEGKPVLD
+622 AREGKPVLD

-672 NYLTHILIS
+672 SYLTHILVS
-681 EFTYEKVKEQFLCME
+681 EFTYDRVKGEFLCME
-696 MDSVRVKGKTKPVRI
+696 IDSVRVKGKTRPVRI

-716 RKDASA
+716 RKDASL
-722 SQAETVRYFHQGLG
+722 SQAETIRYFHQGLQ

-748 AFKTASAM
+748 AFKTVSAM
-756 DRGLHAAQLYMERIA
+756 DKGVYAAQIYMERIA
-771 ALKSSPPPPNWDGV
+771 GLKSSPPPPDWDGV
-785 FTMKEK
+785 CIMKEK

>member
-1 MACVYSKELNWYIVP
+1 
-16 EVLFAPPSFLV
+16 
-27 TEILAKRAGDPEMKK
+27 MKK
-42 AAKRFFSLNPVSL
+42 AFKRFFSLNPVSL
-55 TFLVTV
+55 TFLVTL

-86 LSRGTKSPQPDVVMA
+86 LSRGPKSPRPDVVMA

-122 KLIDGLSQDGAKVI
+122 KLIEALSADGARVI
-136 SFDIIFAEP
+136 GFDIIFAEP
-145 DENSS
+145 DENSA
-150 IRLIRQLQEKMKDSH
+150 IQFIRQMEQKMKH
-165 VENEGLQAF
+165 FRVENEGVRAF
-174 IEESKANADN
+174 IEECKAGADN
-184 DAALAQAIKRSK
+184 DLTLAEAIRASK
-196 AKVVLGYFFHMSQ
+196 AKVVLGYFFHMNQ
-209 EDLAYQL
+209 GELDFELDEKEREDHLN
-216 EDKDKED
+216 
-223 QLQRIAGSRY
+223 RITGSRY
-233 PIVLVARQDR
+233 PVVFMARQDR
-243 TADSFVRAYAPQAN
+243 ESDSFVRAYSPQAN
-257 LPLLAGT
+257 LALLAGA

-279 VVRSMPLAIRCG
+279 VVRAMPLAIQCG
-291 KDIYSPLSIQS
+291 RDIYSPLSIQS
-302 VWNYLDRPPLMLQ
+302 VWNYLGRPPLVVQ
-315 AASYGI
+315 VASYGI

-329 FIPTDENGHMLI
+329 VIPTDENGHMLI
-341 NYLGPDKTF
+341 NYLGPEKTF
-350 REYSITDILQGKIPK
+350 PDYSITDILRGNVPK
-365 GTFKNQIV
+365 GTFKDKIV

-379 IGLYDMRNTPFAAVF
+379 IGLYDMRNTPFAAVY
-394 PGLEIH
+394 PGLEVH
-400 ATVIDNILEQAFIH
+400 ATVIDNILEKAFIH
-414 KPKWARIFD
+414 KPKWTRIFD
-423 AMAIVLFALILGILI
+423 AMAIVLFSLILGILI

-482 LTYTSLTL
+482 LIYTSLTI

-516 NEVLKNPEK
+516 NEVLKNPDK

-554 EQVHLL
+554 EDVHRL

-584 DAIMAI
+584 DAVMAI
-590 YGAPVDQPDHAQKA
+590 YGAPVDQPDHARKA
-604 CDTALEMMQAL
+604 CDTALEMMEGL
-615 KELNAGW
+615 KELNARW
-622 AGEGKPVLD
+622 AEAGKPVLD

-672 NYLTHILIS
+672 SYMTHILIS
-681 EFTYEKVKEQFLCME
+681 EFTYGKVKDEFLCME
-696 MDSVRVKGKTKPVRI
+696 MDSVRVKGKTRTVRI
-711 YQLMG
+711 YQVMG

-722 SQAETVRYFHQGLG
+722 SQAETVSTFHQGLQ
-736 FYKEQKWDKALE
+736 FYKEQKWDMAMD
-748 AFKTASAM
+748 AFKTASAL
-756 DRGLHAAQLYMERIA
+756 DKGLYAARLYMERIA
-771 ALKSSPPPPNWDGV
+771 SLKSNPPPPDWDGTS
-785 FTMKEK
+785 TMKEK

>member
-1 MACVYSKELNWYIVP
+1 
-16 EVLFAPPSFLV
+16 
-27 TEILAKRAGDPEMKK
+27 MKK
-42 AAKRFFSLNPVSL
+42 AFKSFFSLNPAPL
-55 TFLVTV
+55 TILLTL
-61 LVLALFVVQVDLFE
+61 LVLALFVVEVDLFE

-86 LSRGTKSPQPDVVMA
+86 LSRGTKAPRPDVVMA

-122 KLIDGLSQDGAKVI
+122 KLIEALSRDGAKVI
-136 SFDIIFAEP
+136 GFDIIFAEP

-150 IRLIRQLQEKMKDSH
+150 IQFIHQIEQKMKH
-165 VENEGLQAF
+165 YRVENEGVKAF
-174 IEESKANADN
+174 IEESKAQADN
-184 DAALAQAIKRSK
+184 DLTLAEAIKQST

-209 EDLAYQL
+209 GELDYELD
-216 EDKDKED
+216 DKDRD
-223 QLQRIAGSRY
+223 DHLRRISGSRY
-233 PIVLVARQDR
+233 PIVFLARQDR
-243 TADSFVRAYAPQAN
+243 AIDSFIQAYAPQAN
-257 LPLLAGT
+257 LSMLAGA
-264 TDAAGYFN
+264 TDASGYFN

-279 VVRSMPLAIRCG
+279 VIRSMPLAIQCG

-302 VWNYLDRPPLMLQ
+302 VWNYLGKPPLVVQ
-315 AASYGI
+315 VASYGI

-329 FIPTDENGHMLI
+329 VIPTDEKGHMLI
-341 NYLGPDKTF
+341 NYLGPEKTF
-350 REYSITDILQGKIPK
+350 PEYSMTDILQGKVPK
-365 GTFKNQIV
+365 GTFRDKIV

-379 IGLYDMRNTPFAAVF
+379 VGLYDMRNTPFAAVY
-394 PGLEIH
+394 PGLEVH
-400 ATVIDNILEQAFIH
+400 ATVIDNILEKAFIH
-414 KPKWARIFD
+414 KPKWTRIFD
-423 AMAIVLFALILGILI
+423 ALAIVLFALIMGILI
-438 PRLSAIKGVVLTSG
+438 PRLSAIKGVVLMSG
-452 LFVLYIFLTQW
+452 LFVLYIFVTQW

-482 LTYTSLTL
+482 LLYTSLTI

-516 NEVLKNPEK
+516 NEVLKNPDK

-554 EQVHLL
+554 EEVHRL
-560 INEYLTAMTDIVFK
+560 INEYLTAMTNIVFK
-574 HGGTLDKYMG
+574 NVGTLDKYMG
-584 DAIMAI
+584 DAVMAI

-604 CDTALEMMQAL
+604 CDTALEMMQEL
-615 KELNAGW
+615 KVLNAKW
-622 AGEGKPVLD
+622 VQEGKPLLD
-631 IGIGI
+631 IRIGI

-672 NYLTHILIS
+672 SYLTHILIS
-681 EFTYEKVKEQFLCME
+681 EFTYDKVKDEFLCME
-696 MDSVRVKGKTKPVRI
+696 IDRVRVKGKTRPVKI
-711 YQLMG
+711 YQLLG
-716 RKDASA
+716 RKDVSA
-722 SQAETVRYFHQGLG
+722 SQVETIRYFHQGLQ
-736 FYKEQKWDKALE
+736 FYREQKWDRAME
-748 AFKTASAM
+748 AFKTVRSM
-756 DRGLHAAQLYMERIA
+756 DKGLYAARLYMERITG
-771 ALKSSPPPPNWDGV
+771 LKSNPPPPDWDGS

>member
-1 MACVYSKELNWYIVP
+1 
-16 EVLFAPPSFLV
+16 
-27 TEILAKRAGDPEMKK
+27 MKK
-42 AAKRFFSLNPVSL
+42 ALKRFFSLNPGSL
-55 TFLVTV
+55 TV
-61 LVLALFVVQVDLFE
+61 LLTLLILALFVVQVDLFE

-86 LSRGTKSPQPDVVMA
+86 LSRGAKSPRPDVVMA

-117 RSKMA
+117 RSKTA
-122 KLIDGLSQDGAKVI
+122 KLIEVLSRDGAKVI
-136 SFDIIFAEP
+136 GFDIIFAEP

-150 IRLIRQLQEKMKDSH
+150 IQFIRQIEQKMKH
-165 VENEGLQAF
+165 YRVENEGVKAF
-174 IEESKANADN
+174 IEESKASADN
-184 DAALAQAIKRSK
+184 DLALAEAIKASK

-209 EDLAYQL
+209 GELDFELD
-216 EDKDKED
+216 DKDKED
-223 QLQRIAGSRY
+223 QMRRITGSRY
-233 PIVLVARQDR
+233 PVVFLARQDR
-243 TADSFVRAYAPQAN
+243 AADSFVRAYAPQAN
-257 LPLLAGT
+257 LALLAGA

-279 VVRSMPLAIRCG
+279 VVRSMPLAIQCG
-291 KDIYSPLSIQS
+291 KDIYSPLSIQCI
-302 VWNYLDRPPLMLQ
+302 WNYLGRPPLVVQ
-315 AASYGI
+315 VASYGV

-329 FIPTDENGHMLI
+329 VIPTDENGHMLI
-341 NYLGPDKTF
+341 NYLGPEKMFPD
-350 REYSITDILQGKIPK
+350 YSITDILQGNVPK
-365 GTFKNQIV
+365 GTFKDKIV

-379 IGLYDMRNTPFAAVF
+379 IGLYDMRNTPFAAVY

-400 ATVIDNILEQAFIH
+400 ATVIDNILEKAFIH
-414 KPKWARIFD
+414 KPKWTRIFD
-423 AMAIVLFALILGILI
+423 AMTIVLFALILGLLI

-452 LFVLYIFLTQW
+452 VFVLYIFVTQW
-463 LFTHAL
+463 LFSHAL

-482 LTYTSLTL
+482 LIYTSLTI

-505 AFSHYVSSSVV
+505 AFSHYVSSAVV

-541 IRGFTTISEGLSP
+541 IRGFTTISEGLGP
-554 EQVHLL
+554 EQVHRL
-560 INEYLTAMTDIVFK
+560 INEYLTAMTNIVFK
-574 HGGTLDKYMG
+574 HCGTLDKYMG

-590 YGAPVDQPDHAQKA
+590 YGAPVDHPDHAQQA
-604 CDTALEMMQAL
+604 CDTALEMMQVL
-615 KELNAGW
+615 NELNAGW
-622 AGEGKPVLD
+622 AREGKPVLD

-672 NYLTHILIS
+672 SYLTHILIS
-681 EFTYEKVKEQFLCME
+681 EFTYDKVKGEFLCME
-696 MDSVRVKGKTKPVRI
+696 MDSVRVKGKTRSVKI

-716 RKDASA
+716 RKDTSL
-722 SQAETVRYFHQGLG
+722 SQAETIRHFHQGLQ
-736 FYKEQKWDKALE
+736 FYKEQKWDNALE
-748 AFKTASAM
+748 AFKTVSAM
-756 DRGLHAAQLYMERIA
+756 DKGVYAAQIYMERIA
-771 ALKSSPPPPNWDGV
+771 SLKSNPPPPDWDGA

>member
-1 MACVYSKELNWYIVP
+1 MEKTL
-16 EVLFAPPSFLV
+16 
-27 TEILAKRAGDPEMKK
+27 
-42 AAKRFFSLNPVSL
+42 KRFFSLNPVSL
-55 TFLVTV
+55 TV
-61 LVLALFVVQVDLFE
+61 LLTLLILSLFVVQVDLFE

-86 LSRGTKSPQPDVVMA
+86 LSRGAKSPRPDVVMA

-122 KLIDGLSQDGAKVI
+122 KLIEVLSRDGAKVI
-136 SFDIIFAEP
+136 GFDIIFAEP

-150 IRLIRQLQEKMKDSH
+150 IQFIRQIEQKMKH
-165 VENEGLQAF
+165 YRVENEGVKAF
-174 IEESKANADN
+174 IEESKASADN
-184 DAALAQAIKRSK
+184 DLALAEAVKASK

-209 EDLAYQL
+209 GELDFELD
-216 EDKDKED
+216 DKDKED
-223 QLQRIAGSRY
+223 QMRRITGSRY
-233 PIVLVARQDR
+233 PIVFLARQDR
-243 TADSFVRAYAPQAN
+243 AADSFVRAYAPQAN
-257 LPLLAGT
+257 LALLAGA

-279 VVRSMPLAIRCG
+279 VVRSMPLAIQCG
-291 KDIYSPLSIQS
+291 KDIYSPLSIQCI
-302 VWNYLDRPPLMLQ
+302 WNYLGRPPLVVQ
-315 AASYGI
+315 VASYGV

-329 FIPTDENGHMLI
+329 VIPTDENGHMLI
-341 NYLGPDKTF
+341 NYLGPEKMFPD
-350 REYSITDILQGKIPK
+350 YSITDILQGKVPK
-365 GTFKNQIV
+365 GAFKDKIV

-379 IGLYDMRNTPFAAVF
+379 IGLYDMRNTPFAAVY

-400 ATVIDNILEQAFIH
+400 ATVIDNILEKAFIH
-414 KPKWARIFD
+414 KPKWTRIFD
-423 AMAIVLFALILGILI
+423 AMAIVLFALILGLLI

-452 LFVLYIFLTQW
+452 VFVLYIFVAQW
-463 LFTHAL
+463 LFSHAL

-482 LTYTSLTL
+482 LIYTSLTI

-505 AFSHYVSSSVV
+505 AFSYYVSSAVV

-541 IRGFTTISEGLSP
+541 IRGFTTISEGLGP
-554 EQVHLL
+554 EQVHRL
-560 INEYLTAMTDIVFK
+560 INEYLTAMTNIVFK
-574 HGGTLDKYMG
+574 HCGTLDKYMG

-590 YGAPVDQPDHAQKA
+590 YGAPVDQPDHAQQA
-604 CDTALEMMQAL
+604 CDTALEMMQVL
-615 KELNAGW
+615 NELNAGW
-622 AGEGKPVLD
+622 AREGKPVLD

-672 NYLTHILIS
+672 SYLTHILIS
-681 EFTYEKVKEQFLCME
+681 EFTYDKVKGEFLCME
-696 MDSVRVKGKTKPVRI
+696 MDSVRVKGKTRSVKI

-716 RKDASA
+716 RKDASL
-722 SQAETVRYFHQGLG
+722 SQAETIRYFHQGLQ

-748 AFKTASAM
+748 AFKTVSAM
-756 DRGLHAAQLYMERIA
+756 DKGVYAAQIYMERIA
-771 ALKSSPPPPNWDGV
+771 SLKSNPPSPDWDGA

>member
-1 MACVYSKELNWYIVP
+1 LNRSSIYHYFFEVP
-16 EVLFAPPSFLV
+16 FAPLFFSL
-27 TEILAKRAGDPEMKK
+27 TEILAKRAGKPDMKK
-42 AAKRFFSLNPVSL
+42 TLKRFFSLNPVSL
-55 TFLVTV
+55 TILLTLLV
-61 LVLALFVVQVDLFE
+61 LVLFIVQVDLFE

-86 LSRGTKSPQPDVVMA
+86 LSRGTKSPQPAVAMA

-122 KLIDGLSQDGAKVI
+122 KLIEALSQDGAKVI
-136 SFDIIFAEP
+136 GFDIIFAEP

-150 IRLIRQLQEKMKDSH
+150 IHIIRQIEQKMKH
-165 VENEGLQAF
+165 YRVENEGVKAF
-174 IEESKANADN
+174 IEESKINADN
-184 DAALAQAIKRSK
+184 DTALAEAIRGSK
-196 AKVVLGYFFHMSQ
+196 AKVILGYFFHMNQ
-209 EDLAYQL
+209 EELAYKL
-216 EDKDKED
+216 EDRDKED
-223 QLQRIAGSRY
+223 QLRSITGSRY
-233 PIVLVARQDR
+233 PIVFFARQDR
-243 TADSFVRAYAPQAN
+243 AADSFVQAYAPQAN
-257 LPLLAGT
+257 LSLLAGA
-264 TDAAGYFN
+264 TDGAGYFN

-279 VVRSMPLAIRCG
+279 VVRSMPLGIRCG
-291 KDIYSPLSIQS
+291 SDIYSPLSIQS
-302 VWNYLDRPPLMLQ
+302 VWHYLDKPPLVVQ
-315 AASYGI
+315 VASYGT
-321 EGIRMGNL
+321 EGIRMGDR

-341 NYLGPDKTF
+341 NYLGPERTF
-350 REYSITDILQGKIPK
+350 PEYSISDILQGKVPK
-365 GTFKNQIV
+365 GTFKGKIV

-379 IGLYDMRNTPFAAVF
+379 IGLYDMRNTPFAAVY

-400 ATVIDNILEQAFIH
+400 ATVIDNILEKAFIH
-414 KPKWARIFD
+414 KPKWTRVFD
-423 AMAIVLFALILGILI
+423 AMAIVLFGLILGVLI
-438 PRLSAIKGVVLTSG
+438 PRLSAIKGVVLTTG
-452 LFVLYIFLTQW
+452 LFVLYIFVTQW

-482 LTYTSLTL
+482 LIYTSLTI

-532 KELTVLFSD
+532 RELTVLFSD

-554 EQVHLL
+554 EQVHRL
-560 INEYLTAMTDIVFK
+560 INEYLTAMTNIVFK
-574 HGGTLDKYMG
+574 NGGTLDKYMG

-604 CDTALEMMQAL
+604 CDTALEMMQVL
-615 KELNAGW
+615 KELNSGW
-622 AGEGKPVLD
+622 ASEGKPVLD

-681 EFTYEKVKEQFLCME
+681 EFTYEKVKDQFQCME
-696 MDSVRVKGKTKPVRI
+696 IDSVRLKGKTRPVRI

-716 RKDASA
+716 RKDAAA
-722 SQAETVRYFHQGLG
+722 SQAETIRYFHQGLQ

-748 AFKTASAM
+748 AFKTVSAM
-756 DRGLHAAQLYMERIA
+756 DKELYAAQIYMERIA
-771 ALKSSPPPPNWDGV
+771 KLKSTPPPPDWDGA

>member
-1 MACVYSKELNWYIVP
+1 MEKTL
-16 EVLFAPPSFLV
+16 
-27 TEILAKRAGDPEMKK
+27 
-42 AAKRFFSLNPVSL
+42 KRFFSLNPVSL
-55 TFLVTV
+55 TV
-61 LVLALFVVQVDLFE
+61 LLTLLILSLFVVQVDLFE

-86 LSRGTKSPQPDVVMA
+86 LSRGAKSPRPDVVMA

-122 KLIDGLSQDGAKVI
+122 KLIEVLSRDGAKVI
-136 SFDIIFAEP
+136 GFDIIFAEP

-150 IRLIRQLQEKMKDSH
+150 IQFIRQIEQKMKH
-165 VENEGLQAF
+165 YRVENEGVKAF
-174 IEESKANADN
+174 IEESKASADN
-184 DAALAQAIKRSK
+184 DLALAEAVKASK

-209 EDLAYQL
+209 GELDFELD
-216 EDKDKED
+216 DKDKED
-223 QLQRIAGSRY
+223 QMRRITGSRY
-233 PIVLVARQDR
+233 PIVFLARQDR
-243 TADSFVRAYAPQAN
+243 AADSFVRAYAPQAN
-257 LPLLAGT
+257 LALLAGA

-279 VVRSMPLAIRCG
+279 VVRSMPLAIQCG
-291 KDIYSPLSIQS
+291 KDIYSPLSIQCI
-302 VWNYLDRPPLMLQ
+302 WNYLGRPPLVVQ
-315 AASYGI
+315 VASYGV

-329 FIPTDENGHMLI
+329 VIPTDENGHMLI
-341 NYLGPDKTF
+341 NYLGPEKMFPD
-350 REYSITDILQGKIPK
+350 YSITDILQGKVPK
-365 GTFKNQIV
+365 GAFKDKIV

-379 IGLYDMRNTPFAAVF
+379 IGLYDMRNTPFAAVY

-400 ATVIDNILEQAFIH
+400 ATVIDNILEKAFIH
-414 KPKWARIFD
+414 KPKWTRIFD
-423 AMAIVLFALILGILI
+423 AMAIVLFALILGLLI

-452 LFVLYIFLTQW
+452 VFVLYIFVAQW
-463 LFTHAL
+463 LFSHAL

-482 LTYTSLTL
+482 LIYTSLTI

-505 AFSHYVSSSVV
+505 AFSYYVSSAVV

-541 IRGFTTISEGLSP
+541 IRGFTTISEGLGP
-554 EQVHLL
+554 EQVHRL
-560 INEYLTAMTDIVFK
+560 INEYLTAMTNIVFK
-574 HGGTLDKYMG
+574 HCGTLDKYMG

-590 YGAPVDQPDHAQKA
+590 YGAPVDQPDHAQQA
-604 CDTALEMMQAL
+604 CYTALEMMQVL
-615 KELNAGW
+615 NELNAGW
-622 AGEGKPVLD
+622 AREGKPVLD

-672 NYLTHILIS
+672 SYLTHILIS
-681 EFTYEKVKEQFLCME
+681 EFTYDKVKGEFLCME
-696 MDSVRVKGKTKPVRI
+696 MDSVRVKGKTRSVKI

-716 RKDASA
+716 RKDASL
-722 SQAETVRYFHQGLG
+722 SQAETIRYFHQGLQ

-748 AFKTASAM
+748 AFKTVSAM
-756 DRGLHAAQLYMERIA
+756 DKGVYAAQIYMERIA
-771 ALKSSPPPPNWDGV
+771 SLKSNPPSPDWDGA